1 MIEYKRYREYRLEE
15 RQAVDKVL
23 HVLQTGENEVHVDA
37 ELREKTK
44 LPLERMLQL
53 AK

>member
-1 MIEYKRYREYRLEE
+1 MSEYEE
-15 RQAVDKVL
+15 GYIGQGSACPSDQERMKYTLMQK
-23 HVLQTGENEVHVDA
+23 
-37 ELREKTK
+37 LREKTK